1 MPTAD
6 PTTVPTQG
14 ALYTC
19 PMHPEV
25 AAARA
30 GPCPACGM
38 ALEPA
43 GVPVETDDGEG
54 DAEIRRVWIGAAF
67 AVSLV
72 AVAMSGAVPGRAAQ
86 WLQLALATPVVFW
99 AGAPLLAL
107 CAASLKTRQF
117 NMFTLIGLGI
127 ISAYA
132 FSLAAVAAPGVFP
145 EAWRGEQGLVP
156 VYFEAAAVIAVLA
169 LLGQSLERA
178 ARRRAAGA
186 IRSLLALAPTRAS
199 RFGADG
205 RYGEVAVET
214 LRAGD
219 RLRLRPGERVPCDG
233 TVLEGSGAVDE
244 SMISGEPLPVEKRP
258 GDGLIGGTVNG
269 TRVLVMRADAVGEAT
284 VLARIVRMVG
294 AAQRSRAP
302 LQRAADRVAEVLVPG
317 VVAVSAMSFVAWLAM
332 GPSPALS
339 YAVLASVSVLI
350 IACPCAIGLAA
361 PMSVMVAM
369 GRGAGAGVLVRDAET
384 LERLA
389 SIDTL
394 VLDKTGTLTEGR
406 PRVTAVTAA
415 GKLSETEVLRLVASV
430 EAASEHPLAAA
441 IVDAA
446 DGLELATAVDVEA
459 VPGQGVRGTVDGRS
473 VRVGSRRF
481 VDAPAGGDVG
491 TTVHVAI
498 DDMPA
503 GSIAL
508 ADPVKPAARETLAA
522 LSRMGVAVVMATG
535 DGRAAASAVA
545 DALGIATVHAEALP
559 EDKLRIVAALQA
571 EGRRVAMAGD
581 GINDAPALARADV
594 GIAMEAG
601 ADAAIE
607 SAGVTLV
614 RGDLRGI
621 SRALRLGRASLANIR
636 QNLVFAFAYNALGVP
651 VAAGVFYPWF
661 GILLSPMIAAAAMSL
676 SSLSV
681 IGNALRLRRTAL

>member
-1 MPTAD
+1 MTTANS
-6 PTTVPTQG
+6 TTVPTQG

-43 GVPVETDDGEG
+43 GVPVESDDGEG
-54 DAEIRRVWIGAAF
+54 DADVRRVWVGAAL
-67 AVSLV
+67 AVPLV
-72 AVAMSGAVPGRAAQ
+72 AVAMTGAIPGRAGQ

-132 FSLAAVAAPGVFP
+132 YSLAAVAAPGIFP
-145 EAWRGEQGLVP
+145 EAWRGERGLVP

-205 RYGEVAVET
+205 QYGEVAVET

-269 TRVLVMRADAVGEAT
+269 TRVLAMRADAVGEAT

-302 LQRAADRVAEVLVPG
+302 VQRAADRVAEVLVPG
-317 VVAVSAMSFVAWLAM
+317 VVAVSATSFVAWLAL

-350 IACPCAIGLAA
+350 VACPCAIGLAA

-406 PRVTAVTAA
+406 PRVTAVTADGDA
-415 GKLSETEVLRLVASV
+415 SETEVLRLAASV

-446 DGLELATAVDVEA
+446 DGLELAAAVDVEA

-481 VDAPAGGDVG
+481 VDAPAGRDAA
-491 TTVHVAI
+491 TTVHVAV
-498 DDMPA
+498 DDVPA
-503 GSIAL
+503 GSITL
-508 ADPVKPAARETLAA
+508 ADPVKPAARETMAA

-545 DALGIATVHAEALP
+545 DALGIGTVHADALP

-607 SAGVTLV
+607 NAGVTLV

-681 IGNALRLRRTAL
+681 IGNALRLRRLAL